1 MEILVPKGCTFA
13 VRGGGHGALK
23 GLANVQDGVTIDL
36 RGLNSIEPLE
46 NNSIVAVGSGQSVG
60 NVYTAL
66 QPLGIAVSSG
76 RSYDVGVGGSTLG
89 DGWGWMSNE
98 AGFACDNVVEYEVVL
113 ANGSIVAA
121 TNRTNAL
128 LWRALKGGGSNFGIV
143 TKFVYRTL
151 PIGQIWAGDANYA
164 LNETEVPQ
172 LLDAAYNFTSNPQGD
187 KKASTLFSFTYD
199 ATYGLIYWVQY
210 VYTEP
215 VTEAPPVF
223 DELLSLPGELRKN
236 ITITELPEFSYEY
249 NLQTPDGLQ

>member
-1 MEILVPKGCTFA
+1 
-13 VRGGGHGALK
+13 
-23 GLANVQDGVTIDL
+23 
-36 RGLNSIEPLE
+36 
-46 NNSIVAVGSGQSVG
+46 
-60 NVYTAL
+60 
-66 QPLGIAVSSG
+66 
-76 RSYDVGVGGSTLG
+76 
-89 DGWGWMSNE
+89 
-98 AGFACDNVVEYEVVL
+98 VVEYEVVL

-121 TNRTNAL
+121 TNTTNTL

-164 LNETEVPQ
+164 LNETELP
-172 LLDAAYNFTSNPQGD
+172 LLLGAVYNFTNNPQGD

-215 VTEAPPVF
+215 VTEAPSVF

-236 ITITELPEFSYEY
+236 ITITELPDFSYEY
-249 NLQTPDGLQ
+249 NLLTPDGLQ